1 MYSPAVGPCSAARS
15 TACSAAMILQF
26 KVLSLA
32 GRRDRGRY
40 AKATQYTFI
49 VSTKPT
55 SNAGQL
61 SAATHLG
68 AAINRAIDEAILTIS
83 HAMNPTAA
91 VPAFKEEKRPV
102 RPLSLIHI
110 SEPTRRTPISYAVFC

>member
-49 VSTKPT
+49 VSTRPT

-68 AAINRAIDEAILTIS
+68 AAISSAIDEAILTIS
-83 HAMNPTAA
+83 HAMNPTVA
-91 VPAFKEEKRPV
+91 VAAFKDEKRPV
-102 RPLSLIHI
+102 RPRAKMAAGITTTNA
-110 SEPTRRTPISYAVFC
+110 P